1 MDKETLW
8 VLERLAAQELPAKSA
23 DRMLRALELLCKQEL
38 HESMAHENPVVA
50 EMEVEKSGRTEE
62 SEPVT
67 NVDEEV
73 AVDDSVEPEET
84 LEPLTVEEPVEGKEA
99 QESELITSE
108 EVPKAEESSLGNTAL
123 SDDISDELSLADD
136 DTGTASSWAETVGM
150 PRLEH
155 MSDQLRNRIPESLMD
170 RFLKGAKKMQG
181 EHRLATTLFADVSAA
196 AGMASVIPLDLHVSA
211 MNDCAKMLV
220 DTICVKYEGCIS
232 HIIGDRVLAL
242 FGVPIPHENDAERS
256 ILAALDIREGMRE
269 LGFDVSIGANTG
281 MVQVGEMRSGVY
293 LECGSWSSDI
303 DLANILQ
310 DAASPGEI
318 WVGTPAYRLIHR
330 SFDFGEAI
338 DIVAGGI
345 AGPQITYPVLGI
357 SDHSEQ
363 LWEIGDLNVE
373 RTSEEN
379 KLDIPETS
387 HDSQSV
393 MRDEAHNI
401 LLVDDEANGLNAL
414 KSILRKR
421 YNVFLATNGQNA
433 LTIMEQN
440 DIAVIITGHR
450 MHGMTGIELLERTL
464 REYPDTIRVILAA
477 YTDEELLVGAI
488 NKVRVHSFLPK
499 PWETEEVKAV
509 VAEAI
514 RTYKISQWPGQVP
527 RTEKKSIGETLVENG
542 LISRTQLDTA
552 MKLQESQRK
561 PGEEPVIPEA
571 ASSEEFGMAMDLQL
585 AETILGLGYVDEKDI
600 LFCYALRLGA
610 DCRLLSQ
617 IASNSELAE
626 MLPLKLAYKY
636 FVVPVSVMGQAL
648 IVAAQKPLSN
658 TAKSELEAKLGCAVI
673 VRIISDI

>member
-1 MDKETLW
+1 MDRERLW
-8 VLERLAAQELPAKSA
+8 VLERLAAQELSAKSA
-23 DRMLRALELLCKQEL
+23 DRMLRALELLCRQEL
-38 HESMAHENPVVA
+38 RESMAREIPVVA
-50 EMEVEKSGRTEE
+50 TIE
-62 SEPVT
+62 S
-67 NVDEEV
+67 
-73 AVDDSVEPEET
+73 
-84 LEPLTVEEPVEGKEA
+84 LTVEEPVEGRET
-99 QESELITSE
+99 QESELTTSE
-108 EVPKAEESSLGNTAL
+108 EVPKSGESSLEDTEF
-123 SDDISDELSLADD
+123 SDVISDELSSADD
-136 DTGTASSWAETVGM
+136 VTVTASPCAETVDM
-150 PRLEH
+150 PRLEQV
-155 MSDQLRNRIPESLMD
+155 SDQLRNRLPESLMD

-181 EHRLATTLFADVSAA
+181 EHKLATALFADVSAA
-196 AGMASVIPLDLHVSA
+196 AEMVRVIPPDLHVST

-242 FGVPIPHENDAERS
+242 FGVPIPHENDAERAV
-256 ILAALDIREGMRE
+256 LAALNIREGMRE
-269 LGFDVSIGANTG
+269 LGFDVSIGVNIG
-281 MVQVGEMRSGVY
+281 MVQVGEMRDDVY

-303 DLANILQ
+303 DLANMLQ

-338 DIVAGGI
+338 DLVAGGI
-345 AGPQITYPVLGI
+345 AGPQVTYPVLGI

-373 RTSEEN
+373 RTSEESN
-379 KLDIPETS
+379 PGILEAS
-387 HDSQSV
+387 LGSQTV
-393 MRDEAHNI
+393 MRDEAHSI
-401 LLVDDEANGLNAL
+401 LLVNDDMNELNAL
-414 KSILRKR
+414 ERIFRER
-421 YNVFLATNGQNA
+421 YNVFSATNGQDA
-433 LTIMEQN
+433 LAIMGRN
-440 DIAVIITGHR
+440 DIAVIITGYR
-450 MHGMTGIELLERTL
+450 MPGMTGIELLERTL